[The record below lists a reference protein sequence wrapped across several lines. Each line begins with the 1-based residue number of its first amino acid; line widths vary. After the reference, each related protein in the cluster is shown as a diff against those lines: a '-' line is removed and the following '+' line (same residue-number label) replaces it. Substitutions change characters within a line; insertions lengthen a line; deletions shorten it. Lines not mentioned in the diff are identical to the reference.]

1 MPSVSKKQHNFM
13 EAVAHSPEFAKKAG
27 VPQSVGKDFASADK
41 GQSFANGGLVM
52 AGNKGYLGRDTEG
65 AKGGAKLGRTRDFM
79 KIPDQFT
86 DGRLPPKD
94 TGSADDPEQ
103 AYEKTGKTGKLA
115 KPTGD
120 KCLPTVKPRC

>member
-1 MPSVSKKQHNFM
+1 MD
-13 EAVAHSPEFAKKAG
+13 AVAHGWKMPGGGGPSKAVAHEFVA
-27 VPQSVGKDFASADK
+27 ADK
-41 GQSFANGGLVM
+41 AHPAFANGGLVM
-52 AGNKGYLGRDTEG
+52 AGNKGYLGRDIEG

-79 KIPDQFT
+79 KVPDQFT